1 MAATPSITCPNCGG
15 AFPTAAAELGARQQ
29 CPACLRWT
37 SVIAFPALERPTATD
52 AAAQHVVLEGEATC
66 FYHPLKRAH
75 TLCDNCGRFLCA
87 MCDLDVYDAHL
98 CPQCLQ
104 SAADKGRV
112 KSLERRRVR
121 YDQIASTLLVV
132 PLLLCW
138 FLVPITSLAVLGLVG
153 WKWKVAGS
161 LVDNIRLRFAVY
173 VVIAILELAGS
184 SFMWWVTVNSGSG
197 L

>member
-1 MAATPSITCPNCGG
+1 
-15 AFPTAAAELGARQQ
+15 
-29 CPACLRWT
+29 
-37 SVIAFPALERPTATD
+37 
-52 AAAQHVVLEGEATC
+52 
-66 FYHPLKRAH
+66 
-75 TLCDNCGRFLCA
+75 

-104 SAADKGRV
+104 SGADKGRV